1 MKQIKTFITY
11 VEDNPDKQ
19 INEFM
24 KNHKVLNVK
33 NQVVQGFTYSSETEY
48 LYNSETNSA
57 TNIYKTFKPA
67 IITTIV
73 YEVEK

>member
-11 VEDNPDKQ
+11 VEENNDKQ

-24 KNHKVLNVK
+24 KNHKVLNVR
-33 NQVVQGFTYSSETEY
+33 NQIMQGFT
-48 LYNSETNSA
+48 YNSETNYVID
-57 TNIYKTFKPA
+57 IYKTFKPA

-73 YEVEK
+73 YEVEEWK

>member
-11 VEDNPDKQ
+11 VEENHDKQ

-33 NQVVQGFTYSSETEY
+33 NQVMQGFT
-48 LYNSETNSA
+48 YNSETNYVA
-57 TNIYKTFKPA
+57 NIYKTFKPA
-67 IITTIV
+67 IITMVI

>member
-1 MKQIKTFITY
+1 MMS
-11 VEDNPDKQ
+11 DRPSAKQ

-24 KNHKVLNVK
+24 KNHKVLNVR
-33 NQVVQGFTYSSETEY
+33 NQIMQGFTYNSETECI
-48 LYNSETNSA
+48 YNSETNCA

-67 IITTIV
+67 IVTMVI

>member
-1 MKQIKTFITY
+1 MKQVKTFITY
-11 VEDNPDKQ
+11 VEENNDKQ

-33 NQVVQGFTYSSETEY
+33 NQVMQGFTY
-48 LYNSETNSA
+48 NSE

-67 IITTIV
+67 IITMVI

>member
-1 MKQIKTFITY
+1 MKQVKTFITY
-11 VEDNPDKQ
+11 VEDDPDKR

-33 NQVVQGFTYSSETEY
+33 SQVMQGFTY
-48 LYNSETNSA
+48 NSKTNCV

-67 IITTIV
+67 IITMVI

>member
-11 VEDNPDKQ
+11 VEENNDKQ

-24 KNHKVLNVK
+24 KNHKVLNVR
-33 NQVVQGFTYSSETEY
+33 NQIMQGFT
-48 LYNSETNSA
+48 YNSETNYV

-73 YEVEK
+73 YEVKE

>member
-1 MKQIKTFITY
+1 MKQVKTFITY
-11 VEDNPDKQ
+11 VEEDPDKR

-33 NQVVQGFTYSSETEY
+33 NQVMQGFTYY
-48 LYNSETNSA
+48 SETNYV

>member
-11 VEDNPDKQ
+11 VEENHDKQ

-33 NQVVQGFTYSSETEY
+33 NQVMQGFT
-48 LYNSETNSA
+48 YNSETNCVA
-57 TNIYKTFKPA
+57 NIYKTFKPA

>member
-11 VEDNPDKQ
+11 VEENHDRQ

-33 NQVVQGFTYSSETEY
+33 NQVIQGFTYSSENECI
-48 LYNSETNSA
+48 YNSETNRV

-67 IITTIV
+67 IVTMVI

>member
-1 MKQIKTFITY
+1 MKQVKTFITY
-11 VEDNPDKQ
+11 VEENNDEQ
-19 INEFM
+19 TNEFM
-24 KNHKVLNVK
+24 KSHKVLSVK
-33 NQVVQGFTYSSETEY
+33 SQVMQGFT
-48 LYNSETNSA
+48 YNSETNYV

>member
-11 VEDNPDKQ
+11 VEENNDKQ

-24 KNHKVLNVK
+24 KNHKVLNVR
-33 NQVVQGFTYSSETEY
+33 NQIMQGFT
-48 LYNSETNSA
+48 YNSETNYVID
-57 TNIYKTFKPA
+57 IYKTFKPA

-73 YEVEK
+73 YEVEE

>member
-11 VEDNPDKQ
+11 VEENHDKQ

-24 KNHKVLNVK
+24 KNHKVLNVR
-33 NQVVQGFTYSSETEY
+33 NQVMQGFTYY
-48 LYNSETNSA
+48 SETNCA

-67 IITTIV
+67 IITMVI
-73 YEVEK
+73 YEVEKWKNIN

>member
-1 MKQIKTFITY
+1 MKQVKTFITY
-11 VEDNPDKQ
+11 VEENNDKQ

-24 KNHKVLNVK
+24 KNHKVLNVR
-33 NQVVQGFTYSSETEY
+33 NQIMQGFTYNSETEY
-48 LYNSETNSA
+48 LYNSETNCA

-67 IITTIV
+67 IITMVI

>member
-11 VEDNPDKQ
+11 VEENNDKQ

-24 KNHKVLNVK
+24 KNHKVLNVR
-33 NQVVQGFTYSSETEY
+33 NQIMQGFT
-48 LYNSETNSA
+48 YNSETNYV
-57 TNIYKTFKPA
+57 TNIYKIFKPA

-73 YEVEK
+73 YEVDK